1 MTNEKSHG
9 TVCLKALTNQWWMVS
24 FSCETIHQAPDGSTV
39 SFTETSENVGTTNMA
54 HHYWKF
60 NLVPSKWSAQFYL
73 RPRDTSVIWGRW
85 VKTDLMTNLMRRIY
99 RNLFC
104 GPSGHKCSC
113 VSMVTVHFRAICR
126 SVEKLERILM
136 LWIGHYL
143 SKEESINLT
152 AGKHAWNRCV
162 YVPSAAWSCLRAAI
176 RLGSI

>member
-1 MTNEKSHG
+1 MDGFIFMWNHPSSPRWFH
-9 TVCLKALTNQWWMVS
+9 C
-24 FSCETIHQAPDGSTV
+24 FIHRNLW
-39 SFTETSENVGTTNMA
+39 NVGTSNMA

-60 NLVPSKWSAQFYL
+60 NLVPSKWPAEFYL
-73 RPRDTSVIWGRW
+73 RPRDTSVIWEGW
-85 VKTDLMTNLMRRIY
+85 VKTNLMTNLMRRIY

-113 VSMVTVHFRAICR
+113 VSTVTVHFRAICR

-152 AGKHAWNRCV
+152 AGKHAWNRGV
-162 YVPSAAWSCLRAAI
+162 YVPSGSLKLFKSGDSARFH
-176 RLGSI
+176 LGDLMTGPD